1 MSIPDELPATLWL
14 PALALA
20 GFLVF
25 RAFRIFGSR
34 RTGLRPASH
43 RRSAQDRVPAPSL
56 TDPLL
61 NACLGDRARADRL
74 TEREIRR
81 SPGISRALARERA
94 FRKLISDRVH

>member
-20 GFLVF
+20 GFLV
-25 RAFRIFGSR
+25 GSR

-81 SPGISRALARERA
+81 SPGIRRALARERA